1 MKRFANLLILSIL
14 FFSTVNIAAQTVYI
28 TKTGSKYHSDGCR
41 YLSKSKI
48 SIDLAT
54 AISKGYCA
62 CSVCKPPTQVSSA
75 VKSPDI
81 KSEKTNPSD
90 NQSNVTNSTKT
101 TTSGKT
107 IMTGP
112 RGGQYYI
119 NSQGKKVY
127 VKKK

>member
-14 FFSTVNIAAQTVYI
+14 FFSTVNITAQTVYI

-41 YLSKSKI
+41 YLSKSKTA
-48 SIDLAT
+48 IDLAS
-54 AISKGYCA
+54 AISKGYST
-62 CSVCKPPTQVSSA
+62 CSVCKPPTQVTSSS
-75 VKSPDI
+75 KRTDM

-90 NQSNVTNSTKT
+90 NQSSVRNSTKT

-127 VKKK
+127 VKRK

>member
-48 SIDLAT
+48 PIDLAS
-54 AISKGYCA
+54 AISKGYSA
-62 CSVCKPPTQVSSA
+62 CSVCKPPTQVGSV
-75 VKSPDI
+75 VKSPNI
-81 KSEKTNPSD
+81 KSEKADSSNNKSD
-90 NQSNVTNSTKT
+90 VSNSTKT
-101 TTSGKT
+101 NTFGKT

-119 NSQGKKVY
+119 NSHGKKTY
-127 VKKK
+127 IKKK